1 MGLIKKGGTMGKRR
15 SIVFAILWILVF
27 VTAGG
32 LTGCTTESSQTM
44 ISTDE
49 SALSIDEDGTYSS
62 KEEVALY
69 IHIYG
74 HLPSN
79 YVTKQEAEEQ
89 GWDNREGNL
98 WEVLPGKS
106 IGGDRFGNYEEQLP
120 RGHSYKEC
128 DIDFD
133 GGYRNAKRIIY
144 SDDGMIF
151 YTEDHYNTFEQL
163 Y

>member
-1 MGLIKKGGTMGKRR
+1 MKKRR
-15 SIVFAILWILVF
+15 LIVFAILWILISMTLGV
-27 VTAGG
+27 
-32 LTGCTTESSQTM
+32 LTGCTLESSQAI
-44 ISTDE
+44 ISTE
-49 SALSIDEDGTYSS
+49 SDGASHSIDEDGTYSS

-69 IHIYG
+69 IHTYG

-106 IGGDRFGNYEEQLP
+106 IGGDHFGNYEEQLP
-120 RGHSYKEC
+120 KGHSYKEC

-151 YTEDHYNTFEQL
+151 YTDDHYNTFEQL